1 MHRNT
6 DMLKLLTKEAFG
18 TIGLLF
24 HLFSMLV
31 RDSDDSLLIVIMS
44 TFFGTRFVLVLKY
57 IISYFTALSENC
69 TVARLGSLSS
79 SFLCSLLWS

>member
-1 MHRNT
+1 
-6 DMLKLLTKEAFG
+6 MLRLLTKEAFG

-31 RDSDDSLLIVIMS
+31 KASDDSLLIVIMS

-57 IISYFTALSENC
+57 ST
-69 TVARLGSLSS
+69 
-79 SFLCSLLWS
+79 